1 MTTTITMIT
10 MSRMNTVITMTIMI
24 TVINDHNKNEDH
36 VDLPQEKESAPPTE
50 SPSSLLTRILLAST
64 RAGRG

>member
-10 MSRMNTVITMTIMI
+10 MSTMTIMITVI

-36 VDLPQEKESAPPTE
+36 VDLPQEKESALPTE
-50 SPSSLLTRILLAST
+50 SPFSLLTRILLAST

>member
-10 MSRMNTVITMTIMI
+10 MSTMTIMITVI
-24 TVINDHNKNEDH
+24 TVINDHNKNDDH
-36 VDLPQEKESAPPTE
+36 VDLPQEKESALPTE

>member
-1 MTTTITMIT
+1 MIT
-10 MSRMNTVITMTIMI
+10 MSTMNTVITMTIMITVI

-36 VDLPQEKESAPPTE
+36 VDLPQEKESALPTE